1 MNKSELKK
9 IIKEEIQI
17 LQEQTTSNSINN
29 SLLLTAFATWVNSNG
44 GWSANFSNCMSTSVR
59 GWLLNDIFTLPV
71 WNSQN
76 SNQPCQFST
85 AEKYAH
91 MNASYP
97 QRFNNQS
104 QTYLFKGPPIVGW
117 WESFRFFRI
126 WPPTS
131 KPLMAVCAMR
141 MGYRL
146 TPQSYRITPAWVWTT
161 WGHMIKICF

>member
-44 GWSANFSNCMSTSVR
+44 GWSDSFSNCMSISVR

-76 SNQPCQFST
+76 SNQPCQFINGKI
-85 AEKYAH
+85 AQLQ
-91 MNASYP
+91 NNIASFTGNP
-97 QRFNNQS
+97 QGQQMVSWNCKLQVFQTLLLWVQS
-104 QTYLFKGPPIVGW
+104 PTGPPQY
-117 WESFRFFRI
+117 
-126 WPPTS
+126 T
-131 KPLMAVCAMR
+131 C
-141 MGYRL
+141 
-146 TPQSYRITPAWVWTT
+146 
-161 WGHMIKICF
+161 